1 MQRFED
7 IKNKVERTRQ
17 TLTEAAERA
26 RKHEELKSTIDELK
40 ARTEKAI
47 LFKESLLTVKFRTK
61 NMAYLFRQKRDR
73 KAYKWTRVLDEATR
87 VLSWL
92 IFLEKRFD
100 LTTYLHR
107 MLRESHSCPFSSFL
121 SRRAGGPRFMQPL
134 RSTSY
139 MV

>member
-47 LFKESLLTVKFRTK
+47 VYKESLLTIQTMCKK
-61 NMAYLFRQKRDR
+61 NLMQKRGF
-73 KAYKWTRVLDEATR
+73 T
-87 VLSWL
+87 
-92 IFLEKRFD
+92 
-100 LTTYLHR
+100 
-107 MLRESHSCPFSSFL
+107 
-121 SRRAGGPRFMQPL
+121 
-134 RSTSY
+134 
-139 MV
+139 

>member
-47 LFKESLLTVKFRTK
+47 VYKESLLTIHYICAKK
-61 NMAYLFRQKRDR
+61 CLMQKRGF
-73 KAYKWTRVLDEATR
+73 T
-87 VLSWL
+87 
-92 IFLEKRFD
+92 
-100 LTTYLHR
+100 
-107 MLRESHSCPFSSFL
+107 
-121 SRRAGGPRFMQPL
+121 
-134 RSTSY
+134 
-139 MV
+139 

>member
-47 LFKESLLTVKFRTK
+47 VYKESLLTIHYICAK
-61 NMAYLFRQKRDR
+61 N
-73 KAYKWTRVLDEATR
+73 V
-87 VLSWL
+87 
-92 IFLEKRFD
+92 
-100 LTTYLHR
+100 
-107 MLRESHSCPFSSFL
+107 
-121 SRRAGGPRFMQPL
+121 
-134 RSTSY
+134 
-139 MV
+139 

>member
-47 LFKESLLTVKFRTK
+47 VYKESLLTIHYHYVQKMFNAKERLYVKSQIRMF
-61 NMAYLFRQKRDR
+61 
-73 KAYKWTRVLDEATR
+73 DEAMS
-87 VLSWL
+87 VLSC
-92 IFLEKRFD
+92 
-100 LTTYLHR
+100 
-107 MLRESHSCPFSSFL
+107 SN
-121 SRRAGGPRFMQPL
+121 
-134 RSTSY
+134 
-139 MV
+139 